1 MTMALFLTTTF
12 CSLLVTVSVFF
23 FLGTGSLLVTVT
35 VFFFIGTGSLTTR
48 TIVTVAMRT
57 ARTITTRSG
66 IVATILWHSVYKKYI
81 HYVLLDISCPGFG
94 Q

>member
-1 MTMALFLTTTF
+1 MTMVLFLTTTF
-12 CSLLVTVSVFF
+12 
-23 FLGTGSLLVTVT
+23 GSLLIAVT
-35 VFFFIGTGSLTTR
+35 VFFFLGTGSLTTR